1 VDATLAAGRRQGA
14 RRQGATKGQ
23 QKDNKG
29 QDHEIEKKTT
39 SGAHLFIAH
48 VANVCDKGFTR
59 LDDGFSRTPR
69 DEAMTTITATTA
81 AESEAAIANLKIGDV
96 IKVPGNR
103 TRVTVTS
110 IQRLF
115 GCTTVIHTTGK
126 TEDGG
131 KLWAD
136 DMTGGFYF
144 EAVYKKIN
152 HFRTFE
158 IVAA

>member
-1 VDATLAAGRRQGA
+1 
-14 RRQGATKGQ
+14 
-23 QKDNKG
+23 
-29 QDHEIEKKTT
+29 
-39 SGAHLFIAH
+39 
-48 VANVCDKGFTR
+48 
-59 LDDGFSRTPR
+59 
-69 DEAMTTITATTA
+69 MTTITATTA

-158 IVAA
+158 IVADQPLPHLRDRRRLNPARFRRFDSGTGHPQPAARHDRETTP